1 MAKTVSIIHILV
13 SGKAAKDRLPEQ
25 PGQCVAAISAR
36 AWVGQNIAR
45 QRRQSQHVIEF
56 AIGKQTGIG
65 GHEPRNCSI
74 RRRSKSS
81 LSAPSFD
88 SPAGFVMMGASMRE

>member
-1 MAKTVSIIHILV
+1 M
-13 SGKAAKDRLPEQ
+13 R
-25 PGQCVAAISAR
+25 AAISAR
-36 AWVGQNIAR
+36 AGVGQNIAR

-65 GHEPRNCSI
+65 GHDQTAKLQHHAAIEI
-74 RRRSKSS
+74 S

>member
-1 MAKTVSIIHILV
+1 MRGGHFS
-13 SGKAAKDRLPEQ
+13 
-25 PGQCVAAISAR
+25 R

-65 GHEPRNCSI
+65 GHDRPAQLQHQAAVEIEPECPI
-74 RRRSKSS
+74 D
-81 LSAPSFD
+81 D

>member
-13 SGKAAKDRLPEQ
+13 SGKAAKDRLPASE
-25 PGQCVAAISAR
+25 V
-36 AWVGQNIAR
+36 
-45 QRRQSQHVIEF
+45 
-56 AIGKQTGIG
+56 TT
-65 GHEPRNCSI
+65 EPRNWSI
-74 RRRSKSS
+74 TRRSKSS

>member
-36 AWVGQNIAR
+36 AGVGQNIAR

-65 GHEPRNCSI
+65 GHDRTAKLQHHAAVEIEPECPI
-74 RRRSKSS
+74 
-81 LSAPSFD
+81 
-88 SPAGFVMMGASMRE
+88 V